1 MAGSADVWAARCSAS
16 GSDKEDVMRTT
27 LEPIDPDSRSLGG
40 GATPPGP
47 PPDAK
52 RTLTRKNVVR
62 TVGDVVVSAP
72 ALLPALVRP
81 KTSHALREKIMLAVS
96 SVNECGYCQWGHAQ
110 LASVQGVS
118 LEEINEILEYQSL
131 EAATSA
137 EAAAILFAQGYAE
150 AGGRVDPEAIAIV
163 RTHYSEAEVAEILAY
178 VRAISLG
185 NLMGNTVDALIDR
198 IRSGVRA
205 ARERWS
211 PR

>member
-1 MAGSADVWAARCSAS
+1 
-16 GSDKEDVMRTT
+16 MRTT
-27 LEPIDPDSRSLGG
+27 LEPIDPDSRSLSGA
-40 GATPPGP
+40 ATPLGP

-96 SVNECGYCQWGHAQ
+96 SVNECRYCQWGHAQ
-110 LASVQGVS
+110 LASAQGVS
-118 LEEINEILEYQSL
+118 LEEINEILGFQSL

-150 AGGRVDPEAIAIV
+150 TGGRADPEAIAILGS
-163 RTHYSEAEVAEILAY
+163 HYSEAEVAEILAY
-178 VRAISLG
+178 VRAITLG
-185 NLMGNTVDALIDR
+185 NLTGNTIDVLLDR
-198 IRSGVRA
+198 IRRLVRD
-205 ARERWS
+205 ARERRS